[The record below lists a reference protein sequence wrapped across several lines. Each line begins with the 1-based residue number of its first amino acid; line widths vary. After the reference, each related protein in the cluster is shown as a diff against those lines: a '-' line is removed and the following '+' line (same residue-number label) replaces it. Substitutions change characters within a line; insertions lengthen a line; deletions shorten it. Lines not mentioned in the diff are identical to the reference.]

1 MKHMNSFKH
10 IFFDLDHTIWDF
22 DKNSKFTFKK
32 IFQLNNINLDID
44 VFLEAYLPIN
54 TSYWKLYRANNI
66 SKQDLRFGRL
76 KDTFKSI
83 DLNISTKLIH
93 KLSEDYIKFLSTFNF
108 LIEDSLKV
116 LEYLNKKYTLHIITN
131 GFQEVQNEKLLNS
144 NIYHFFLTITNSE
157 MVGVKK
163 PNKKI
168 FQVALDKA
176 NANKTNSI
184 MIGDNLDADVIGALK
199 FGMSSILFNY
209 HKEDVPADIDSIDK
223 LDELIKL
230 F

>member
-1 MKHMNSFKH
+1 MNSFKH

-44 VFLEAYLPIN
+44 VFLEAYFPIN

-144 NIYHFFLTITNSE
+144 NIYHFFSTITNSE

-199 FGMSSILFNY
+199 FGMSSILFNF

>member
-1 MKHMNSFKH
+1 MNHMNSFKH

-44 VFLEAYLPIN
+44 VFLEAYFPIN

-144 NIYHFFLTITNSE
+144 NIYHFFSTITNSE

-184 MIGDNLDADVIGALK
+184 MIGDNLDADVLGALK
-199 FGMSSILFNY
+199 FGMSSILFNF

>member
-44 VFLEAYLPIN
+44 VFLEAYFPIN

-144 NIYHFFLTITNSE
+144 NIYHFFSTITNSE

-199 FGMSSILFNY
+199 FGMSSILFNF

>member
-1 MKHMNSFKH
+1 MNHMNSFKH

-44 VFLEAYLPIN
+44 VFLEAYFPIN

-144 NIYHFFLTITNSE
+144 NIYHFFSTITNSE

-199 FGMSSILFNY
+199 FGMSSILFNF

>member
-1 MKHMNSFKH
+1 MKHKNSFKH

-144 NIYHFFLTITNSE
+144 NIYHFFSTITNSE

-199 FGMSSILFNY
+199 FGMSSILFNF

>member
-1 MKHMNSFKH
+1 MNSFKH

-144 NIYHFFLTITNSE
+144 NIYHFFSTITNSE

>member
-144 NIYHFFLTITNSE
+144 NIYHFFSTITNSE

>member
-144 NIYHFFLTITNSE
+144 NIYHFFSTITNSE

-199 FGMSSILFNY
+199 FGMSSILFNF